1 MSDIILTFGPEEFKA
16 SPEYIE
22 GIKQVM
28 IAQIKMM
35 RKAMPYSVAEWYC
48 GSCKIGDTRSSTS
61 LSFQYASKAEAK
73 WMKARGQVYVE
84 VKFEKVKN
92 EKTR

>member
-16 SPEYIE
+16 TSEYIE
-22 GIKQVM
+22 GIKQTM

-35 RKAMPYSVAEWYC
+35 RKVMPYSVDLWYC
-48 GSCKIGDTRSSTS
+48 GSCKIGDTRSSNN
-61 LSFQYASKAEAK
+61 LSFQYAGKDDAK
-73 WMKARGQVYVE
+73 MMKARGQVYVE
-84 VKFEKVKN
+84 VQFEKVKN